1 LGRNL
6 YDLRFG
12 RSNGGVSVTNQKAQ
26 LIRGIGA
33 IGGSFLVLNGMIGA
47 GIFALPSAVA
57 ARAGILSPWLF
68 VAAGLLI
75 ILIVLAFAELGSYFK
90 DSGGPALYSTTAFG
104 PVVGFGTSW
113 IYYVS
118 RIASTAANSHAIAL
132 YLGSVGTA
140 WAWFDTPTGHA
151 VVVTVV
157 IGGLTLIN
165 VLGVKDSIRTLALF
179 TFFKVVPLVM
189 LIVLGLQFV
198 SPDVLFPDTLPTI
211 DDPGG
216 TMLLLFY
223 AFIGFEAIVMTAGET
238 KNPRRTIPMAML
250 KTVLIITVLYFLIML
265 VYVVALPDELDSGG
279 TLADVASKIFGPVG
293 AVVIALTAVFSI
305 GGNLAGS
312 VLSASRLTLSMSEQQ
327 LLPGWFGRI
336 HPRYASPANSVLFF
350 GGIALAV
357 ALSGT
362 FVKLAI
368 ASTLTRMIVYS
379 VSIAALPI
387 IKKRADPE
395 VVANAFRLPGGYTIP
410 VIALGLCIW
419 IASHSKLE
427 SWLFTGGL
435 LLVGLVLFG
444 VEKLL
449 LGRSESTS

>member
-1 LGRNL
+1 
-6 YDLRFG
+6 
-12 RSNGGVSVTNQKAQ
+12 VTSQKAQ
-26 LIRGIGA
+26 LIRGIGT

-57 ARAGILSPWLF
+57 ARAGVLSPWLF
-68 VAAGLLI
+68 VAAGLLV
-75 ILIVLAFAELGSYFK
+75 ILIVLAFAELASYFK

-118 RIASTAANSHAIAL
+118 RISSTAANSHAIAL
-132 YLGSVGTA
+132 YLGSI
-140 WAWFDTPTGHA
+140 WAWFDTWAGHA
-151 VVVTVV
+151 TVVSVV

-179 TFFKVVPLVM
+179 TFFKVIPLLI

-198 SPDVLFPDTLPTI
+198 SPDVLFPDTFPTI

-223 AFIGFEAIVMTAGET
+223 AFIGFEAVVMTAGET
-238 KNPRRTIPMAML
+238 KNPRRTIPLAMV
-250 KTVLIITVLYFLIML
+250 KTVLSITVLYLFIVL
-265 VYVVALPDELDSGG
+265 VYVVVLPDELDSGA
-279 TLADVASKIFGPVG
+279 TLADVASRIVGPAG

-312 VLSASRLTLSMSEQQ
+312 VLSASRLTLSMAEQN
-327 LLPGWFGRI
+327 LLPQWFGRI
-336 HPRYASPANSVLFF
+336 HTKYASPANSVLFF

-362 FVKLAI
+362 FVKLAV

-387 IKKRADPE
+387 IKKNADPE
-395 VVANAFRLPGGYTIP
+395 VAANAFKLPGGYAIP
-410 VIALGLCIW
+410 ATALALCVW
-419 IASHSKLE
+419 IASYSKPE
-427 SWLFTGGL
+427 SWKFTGGL
-435 LLVGLVLFG
+435 LLVGLALYG
-444 VEKLL
+444 LEKLVL
-449 LGRSESTS
+449 RKGSA

>member
-1 LGRNL
+1 MNKQ
-6 YDLRFG
+6 
-12 RSNGGVSVTNQKAQ
+12 VTSQKSQ
-26 LIRGIGA
+26 LIRGIGP

-68 VAAGLLI
+68 VAAGLLVI
-75 ILIVLAFAELGSYFK
+75 MIVLAFAELGSYFR
-90 DSGGPALYSTTAFG
+90 DSGGPARYSTAAFG

-132 YLGSVGTA
+132 YLGSIQ
-140 WAWFDTPTGHA
+140 AWFDTPAGHA

-157 IGGLTLIN
+157 ISGLTLIN

-179 TFFKVVPLVM
+179 TFFKIVPLLI

-198 SPDVLFPDTLPTI
+198 SPDVLFPDTFPTI

-238 KNPRRTIPMAML
+238 QNPRRTIPHAMF
-250 KTVLIITVLYFLIML
+250 KTVLVITVLYLLIML
-265 VYVVALPDELDSGG
+265 VYVVVLPDELDSGA
-279 TLADVASKIFGPVG
+279 TLADVASRIVGPVG
-293 AVVIALTAVFSI
+293 AVVMALTAVFSI

-312 VLSASRLTLSMSEQQ
+312 VLSASRLTLSMAEQS
-327 LLPGWFGRI
+327 LLPQWFGRI
-336 HPRYASPANSVLFF
+336 HSKYASPANSVLFF
-350 GGIALAV
+350 GGIGLAV

-379 VSIAALPI
+379 VSIAALPV
-387 IKKRADPE
+387 IKKQADPE
-395 VVANAFRLPGGYTIP
+395 VSANAFKLPGGYTIP

-419 IASHSKLE
+419 IASFSSLE
-427 SWLFTGGL
+427 SWTFTGGL
-435 LLVGLVLFG
+435 LLVGLALFSL
-444 VEKLL
+444 EKLVL
-449 LGRSESTS
+449 RKSST

>member
-1 LGRNL
+1 M
-6 YDLRFG
+6 
-12 RSNGGVSVTNQKAQ
+12 TNQKVQ

-33 IGGSFLVLNGMIGA
+33 VGGSFLVLNGMIGA
-47 GIFALPSAVA
+47 GIFGLPAGVA
-57 ARAGILSPWLF
+57 ARAGVLSPWLF

-90 DSGGPALYSTTAFG
+90 DSGGPVLYSTTAFG

-118 RIASTAANSHAIAL
+118 RISSTAANSHVIAE
-132 YLGSVGTA
+132 YLGEIGSG
-140 WAWFDTPTGHA
+140 WAWFDTPAGHG

-157 IGGLTLIN
+157 IGGLTAIN

-179 TFFKVVPLVM
+179 TFFKLVPLLM

-198 SPDVLFPDTLPTI
+198 SPDVLFPEALPTI

-216 TMLLLFY
+216 TILLLFY

-238 KNPRRTIPMAML
+238 RNPRRTIPLAMV
-250 KTVLIITVLYFLIML
+250 KTVAAITVLYFLIVL
-265 VYVVALPDELDSGG
+265 VYVVVLPNELDSGA
-279 TLADVASKIFGPVG
+279 TLADVASRIVGPWG

-312 VLSASRLTLSMSEQQ
+312 VLSASRLTLSMAEQR
-327 LLPGWFGRI
+327 LLPQWFGRI
-336 HPRYASPANSVLFF
+336 HEKYASPANSVLFF

-362 FVKLAI
+362 FAKLAI

-387 IKKRADPE
+387 IKKQAEPE
-395 VVANAFRLPGGYTIP
+395 VAANAFRLPGGYTIP
-410 VIALGLCIW
+410 IIAIGLCIW
-419 IASHSKLE
+419 IASHSSLE

-435 LLVGLVLFG
+435 LLVGLALFG

-449 LGRSESTS
+449 LRGRQASG

>member
-1 LGRNL
+1 
-6 YDLRFG
+6 
-12 RSNGGVSVTNQKAQ
+12 VTSQKAQ
-26 LIRGIGA
+26 LIRGIGT

-57 ARAGILSPWLF
+57 ARAGVLSPWLF
-68 VAAGLLI
+68 VAAGLLV
-75 ILIVLAFAELGSYFK
+75 ILIVLAFAELASYFK

-118 RIASTAANSHAIAL
+118 RISSTAANSHAIAL
-132 YLGSVGTA
+132 YLGSI
-140 WAWFDTPTGHA
+140 WAWFDTSAGHA
-151 VVVTVV
+151 TVVSVV
-157 IGGLTLIN
+157 IGGLTLVN
-165 VLGVKDSIRTLALF
+165 VLGVKNSIRTLALF
-179 TFFKVVPLVM
+179 TFFKVIPLLI

-198 SPDVLFPDTLPTI
+198 SPDVLFPDTFPTI

-223 AFIGFEAIVMTAGET
+223 AFIGFEAVVMTAGET
-238 KNPRRTIPMAML
+238 KNPRRTIPLAMV
-250 KTVLIITVLYFLIML
+250 KTVLAITVLYLLIVL
-265 VYVVALPDELDSGG
+265 VYVVVLPNELDSGA
-279 TLADVASKIFGPVG
+279 TLADVASRIVGPAG
-293 AVVIALTAVFSI
+293 AIVIALTAVFSI

-312 VLSASRLTLSMSEQQ
+312 VLSASRLTLSMAEQN
-327 LLPGWFGRI
+327 LLPQWFGRI
-336 HPRYASPANSVLFF
+336 HLKYASPANSVLFF

-387 IKKRADPE
+387 IKKKADPE
-395 VVANAFRLPGGYTIP
+395 VVANAFNLPGGYAIP
-410 VIALGLCIW
+410 ATALALCVW
-419 IASHSKLE
+419 IASYSKPE
-427 SWLFTGGL
+427 SWIFTGGL
-435 LLVGLVLFG
+435 LLVGLSLYG
-444 VEKLL
+444 LEKLVL
-449 LGRSESTS
+449 QKSSA

>member
-1 LGRNL
+1 MICLSAGH
-6 YDLRFG
+6 
-12 RSNGGVSVTNQKAQ
+12 SGGVSLTNQKAQ

-57 ARAGILSPWLF
+57 ARAGVLSPWLF
-68 VAAGLLI
+68 VAAGLLV
-75 ILIVLAFAELGSYFK
+75 ILIVLAFAELGSYFR

-132 YLGSVGTA
+132 YLGSI
-140 WAWFDTPTGHA
+140 WAWFDTQAGHA
-151 VVVTVV
+151 VVVTLV

-179 TFFKVVPLVM
+179 TFFKMVPL
-189 LIVLGLQFV
+189 LILILLGMQFV
-198 SPDVLFPDTLPTI
+198 SPDVLFPDTFPTVE
-211 DDPGG
+211 DPGG

-238 KNPRRTIPMAML
+238 QNPRRTIPMAML
-250 KTVLIITVLYFLIML
+250 KTVLIITVIYLLIML
-265 VYVVALPDELDSGG
+265 VYVVVLPDDLDSGA
-279 TLADVASKIFGPVG
+279 TLADVASRIVGPWG
-293 AVVIALTAVFSI
+293 AVVMALTAVFSI

-312 VLSASRLTLSMSEQQ
+312 VLSASRLTLSMAEQH
-327 LLPGWFGRI
+327 LLPQWFGRI
-336 HPRYASPANSVLFF
+336 HTKYASPANSVMFF

-368 ASTLTRMIVYS
+368 ASTLTRMVVYS
-379 VSIAALPI
+379 VSIASLPI
-387 IKKRADPE
+387 IKKKADPE
-395 VVANAFRLPGGYTIP
+395 VAASAFKLPGGYTIP

-419 IASHSKLE
+419 VASHSKLE

-435 LLVGLVLFG
+435 LLVGLALFG
-444 VEKLL
+444 LEKLL
-449 LGRSESTS
+449 LRGDRQSG

>member
-1 LGRNL
+1 MT
-6 YDLRFG
+6 
-12 RSNGGVSVTNQKAQ
+12 SQKPH

-57 ARAGILSPWLF
+57 ERAGVLSPWLF
-68 VAAGLLI
+68 VGAGLLVVM
-75 ILIVLAFAELGSYFK
+75 IVLAFAELGSYFR
-90 DSGGPALYSTTAFG
+90 DSGGPALYSTKAFG

-118 RIASTAANSHAIAL
+118 RISSTAANSHAMAL
-132 YLGSVGTA
+132 YLGTV
-140 WAWFDTPTGHA
+140 WAWFDTPMGHS
-151 VVVTVV
+151 VVVIVV
-157 IGGLTLIN
+157 ISSLTLIN
-165 VLGVKDSIRTLALF
+165 VLGVKDGIRTLAMF
-179 TFFKVVPLVM
+179 TFFKVVPLLM

-198 SPDVLFPDTLPTI
+198 NADVLFPDALPTI

-223 AFIGFEAIVMTAGET
+223 AFIGFESILMTAGET
-238 KNPRRTIPMAML
+238 KNPRRTIPLAML

-265 VYVVALPDELDSGG
+265 VYVVVLPDDLDSGA
-279 TLADVASKIFGPVG
+279 TLSDVARRIVGPVG

-312 VLSASRLTLSMSEQQ
+312 VLSASRLTLSMAEQH
-327 LLPGWFGRI
+327 LLPQWFGNI
-336 HPRYASPANSVLFF
+336 HAKYSSPANSILFF
-350 GGIALAV
+350 GGVAMAV

-379 VSIAALPI
+379 VSIASLPI
-387 IKKRADPE
+387 IKKHADPE
-395 VVANAFRLPGGYTIP
+395 VVASAFRLPGGYTIP

-419 IASHSKLE
+419 IASHSKPE
-427 SWLFTGGL
+427 SWIFTGGL
-435 LLVGLVLFG
+435 LLVGLALFG
-444 VEKLL
+444 IEKLVL
-449 LGRSESTS
+449 RSHRQTG

>member
-1 LGRNL
+1 L
-6 YDLRFG
+6 
-12 RSNGGVSVTNQKAQ
+12 TNQKAQ
-26 LIRGIGA
+26 LIRGIGT

-57 ARAGILSPWLF
+57 ARAGGLSPWLF
-68 VAAGLLI
+68 VAAGLLVI
-75 ILIVLAFAELGSYFK
+75 VMVLAFAELGSYFK

-118 RIASTAANSHAIAL
+118 RISSTAANSHAIAL
-132 YLGSVGTA
+132 YLGSIGTS

-179 TFFKVVPLVM
+179 TFFKLVPL
-189 LIVLGLQFV
+189 LILILLGMQFV
-198 SPDVLFPDTLPTI
+198 SPDVLFPDTFPTV

-223 AFIGFEAIVMTAGET
+223 AFIGFEAILMTAGET
-238 KNPRRTIPMAML
+238 KNPRRTIPMAMI
-250 KTVLIITVLYFLIML
+250 KTVLVITVLYFLIML
-265 VYVVALPDELDSGG
+265 VYVAVLPDDLDSGA
-279 TLADVASKIFGPVG
+279 TLADVASTIVGPVG

-312 VLSASRLTLSMSEQQ
+312 VLSASRLTLSMAEQR
-327 LLPGWFGRI
+327 LLPQWFGNI
-336 HPRYASPANSVLFF
+336 HAKYASPANSVMFF

-362 FVKLAI
+362 FVKLAV
-368 ASTLTRMIVYS
+368 ASTLTRMVVYS
-379 VSIAALPI
+379 VSIAALPV
-387 IKKRADPE
+387 IKKQADPE
-395 VVANAFRLPGGYTIP
+395 VAANAFKLPGGYTIP

-427 SWLFTGGL
+427 SWIFTGGL

-449 LGRSESTS
+449 LGRGQSAA